1 MFFSVKNA
9 ICLSLRA
16 NMLND
21 PLATTFSPPENQLN
35 SPSVKLFGLFEHC
48 GLILELW
55 RNYVV
60 WWFFCLALAL
70 NSQSHVISEACGAP
84 VVAACCAGRQLIQMK
99 GMWTLKPIKCLGKLL
114 ASLGTSSLCIST
126 NWCLLPAS
134 LWGVSWHIEYT
145 HISVVADADTKTNA
159 HHKACLLLFLLM
171 SILIPHPVS
180 FSTAL
185 HQCAVDFENQ
195 KLIKKNPVLVFFS
208 DTCPLMGWLCCQ
220 IFLFNCHPVG
230 LAVCCDLITTLFG

>member
-1 MFFSVKNA
+1 MLYGDFF
-9 ICLSLRA
+9 
-16 NMLND
+16 
-21 PLATTFSPPENQLN
+21 
-35 SPSVKLFGLFEHC
+35 
-48 GLILELW
+48 
-55 RNYVV
+55 
-60 WWFFCLALAL
+60 FFCLALAL
-70 NSQSHVISEACGAP
+70 NSQSHVISEACGAS

-134 LWGVSWHIEYT
+134 LWGVSWHIECT

-195 KLIKKNPVLVFFS
+195 KLIKKTLYLFFFFQTLVL
-208 DTCPLMGWLCCQ
+208 
-220 IFLFNCHPVG
+220 
-230 LAVCCDLITTLFG
+230 

>member
-1 MFFSVKNA
+1 MVIF
-9 ICLSLRA
+9 
-16 NMLND
+16 
-21 PLATTFSPPENQLN
+21 
-35 SPSVKLFGLFEHC
+35 
-48 GLILELW
+48 
-55 RNYVV
+55 
-60 WWFFCLALAL
+60 FFCLALAL
-70 NSQSHVISEACGAP
+70 NSQSHVISEACGAS

-114 ASLGTSSLCIST
+114 ASLGTASLCIST

-195 KLIKKNPVLVFFS
+195 KLIKKNPVLVFFFFRHLSS
-208 DTCPLMGWLCCQ
+208 DGM
-220 IFLFNCHPVG
+220 
-230 LAVCCDLITTLFG
+230 TLLPNISV